1 MRRSC
6 CRSRWKNLMAKHDQR
21 WRDARWKQKKRQRDL
36 EENRREWELSE
47 FARRADETIEHMR
60 QFSDWAEP
68 LIEGL
73 DFLKEIGP
81 GVNFAEILEG
91 TKYRFVSQKYNGDG
105 TYDVSFEVD
114 VLSNDGKHEKLG
126 VLRGTALRVT
136 YIAGVLNVHG
146 DIKTRIKI

>member
-1 MRRSC
+1 
-6 CRSRWKNLMAKHDQR
+6 MAKHDQR

>member
-1 MRRSC
+1 
-6 CRSRWKNLMAKHDQR
+6 MAKHDQR
-21 WRDARWKQKKRQRDL
+21 WRDARWKQKKRQRDA
-36 EENRREWELSE
+36 ESKRREWELSE
-47 FARRADETIEHMR
+47 FARQADEALERIER
-60 QFSDWAEP
+60 
-68 LIEGL
+68 L
-73 DFLKEIGP
+73 DFVKEIGP

-136 YIAGVLNVHG
+136 CFAGVLNVHG
-146 DIKTRIKI
+146 GVDIRE

>member
-1 MRRSC
+1 
-6 CRSRWKNLMAKHDQR
+6 MAKHDQR
-21 WRDARWKQKKRQRDL
+21 WRDARWKEKERKKTA
-36 EENRREWELSE
+36 ESKRREWEMSE
-47 FARRADETIEHMR
+47 FARQVDETLEHMR
-60 QFSDWAEP
+60 KFTDWAES
-68 LIEGL
+68 LKGKL

-136 YIAGVLNVHG
+136 CIAGILNVHG
-146 DIKTRIKI
+146 GIEDLEWRNGA